1 MDVEA
6 MRKMMRTLVAVV
18 FVGLAFIS
26 LAAMMTVRI
35 SGNTQKLSKQGQE
48 ISRQNRA
55 FLTNFSDYMRCL
67 IVADPAAVKAYGL
80 ESYFNLCDILLFRD
94 TGLVPHPTKV
104 TIPST
109 TTTIKH

>member
-1 MDVEA
+1 MIDVV
-6 MRKMMRTLVAVV
+6 MQKMMRKLIAVV

-35 SGNTQKLSKQGQE
+35 SHNSQE

-67 IVADPAAVKAYGL
+67 VVVDPEAVKAYGL
-80 ESYFNLCDILLFRD
+80 EPYFNLCDELLFRN
-94 TGLVPHPTKV
+94 TGLVPHPTKI

-109 TTTIKH
+109 TTTIKPPS

>member
-1 MDVEA
+1 
-6 MRKMMRTLVAVV
+6 MRKLVAVV

-35 SGNTQKLSKQGQE
+35 SNNSQELSKQNQE
-48 ISRQNRA
+48 LSKQNRA

-67 IVADPAAVKAYGL
+67 IVVDPVAVKAYGL
-80 ESYFNLCDILLFRD
+80 ESYFNLCDELLFRN

-104 TIPST
+104 SIPPT
-109 TTTIKH
+109 TTTTRPPG

>member
-1 MDVEA
+1 MVDVTLQKT
-6 MRKMMRTLVAVV
+6 MRKLVAVV

-35 SGNTQKLSKQGQE
+35 SNNSQE
-48 ISRQNRA
+48 VSRQNRA

-67 IVADPAAVKAYGL
+67 VVVDPEAVKAYGL
-80 ESYFNLCDILLFRD
+80 ESYFNLCDELLFRN

-104 TIPST
+104 SIPST
-109 TTTIKH
+109 TSTTK

>member
-1 MDVEA
+1 MEVEA
-6 MRKMMRTLVAVV
+6 MQKLLRRLVAVV

-35 SGNTQKLSKQGQE
+35 SSSSKQAIRQGQT
-48 ISRQNRA
+48 IARQNNA
-55 FLTNFSDYMRCL
+55 FITNLSDYMRCL
-67 IVADPAAVKAYGL
+67 IVVDPEAVKAYGL
-80 ESYFNLCDILLFRD
+80 ESYFNLCDVLLFRD